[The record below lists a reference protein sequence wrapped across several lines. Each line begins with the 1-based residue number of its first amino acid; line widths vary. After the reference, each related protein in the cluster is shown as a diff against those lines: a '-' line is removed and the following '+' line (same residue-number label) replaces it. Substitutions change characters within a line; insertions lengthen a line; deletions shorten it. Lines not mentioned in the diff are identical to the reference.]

1 MGRGADVV
9 AAPSLVGQSLAASMK
24 DRVMERGNHP
34 VQSDRPARTL
44 FWRGSLLAVVS
55 LGVITWLLVRALML
69 PAPQD
74 AAVCGMPPCVV
85 ATLPPA
91 EVVMLVPPGAMPE
104 APLPNVPPP
113 PGSGVP
119 VSPVDATAPSSS
131 APPAAPSGEGAM
143 PEPAS
148 VALAPL
154 AEIEVAKRPE
164 PKKPRDILL
173 PGEVMRPERQN
184 AAPTMGA
191 YGARK
196 ATSPAPAPLKPLR
209 PADKAPPR
217 PYTVTT
223 TRPTGAVGIRLGP
236 CGPAVPRYQVDG
248 VEVDAFGR
256 PCGPS

>member
-1 MGRGADVV
+1 MR
-9 AAPSLVGQSLAASMK
+9 PHK
-24 DRVMERGNHP
+24 
-34 VQSDRPARTL
+34 PARTR
-44 FWRGSLLAVVS
+44 FWQVSLLAAASV
-55 LGVITWLLVRALML
+55 GAGAWLL
-69 PAPQD
+69 APGLTQPKPLEQ
-74 AAVCGMPPCVV
+74 AICATAPCVV

-91 EVVMLVPPGAMPE
+91 EVVLQVPPGSLPGAFPAEGQDMPTTNLE
-104 APLPNVPPP
+104 
-113 PGSGVP
+113 GG
-119 VSPVDATAPSSS
+119 
-131 APPAAPSGEGAM
+131 APPAATPASTPLPGEGLAVP
-143 PEPAS
+143 PEAAI

-154 AEIEVAKRPE
+154 AEVEVAKRPE

-191 YGARK
+191 YRPRT
-196 ATSPAPAPLKPLR
+196 ATTPAPAPASLKPLR
-209 PADKAPPR
+209 PAEKAPPR

-236 CGPAVPRYQVDG
+236 CGPTVPRYQVDG